1 MLVRAFAIFL
11 LWFLAAPALA
21 VEPDEMLADP
31 VLEARARA
39 LDEDIRCVQ
48 CASENIASSN
58 ADWARDA
65 RLIVRAMISE
75 GVGDG
80 EILDFFV
87 ERYGERVL
95 MNPRKDGVN
104 VLLWAAGPVMLLLA
118 ILIAASYVRRLGR
131 GCATEPLSS
140 AERDRLDRILK
151 S

>member
-75 GVGDG
+75 GAGDG

-118 ILIAASYVRRLGR
+118 ILIAACSVRRLVR
-131 GCATEPLSS
+131 GCATDPLSS